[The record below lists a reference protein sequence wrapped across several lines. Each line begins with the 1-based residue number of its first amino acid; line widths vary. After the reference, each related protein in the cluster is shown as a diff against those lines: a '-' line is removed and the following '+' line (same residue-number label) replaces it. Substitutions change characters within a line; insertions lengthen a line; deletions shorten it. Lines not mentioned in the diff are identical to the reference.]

1 MYVAASDAREQ
12 ILAQAATMFD
22 PPVNPEDLDAADRK
36 IFLISDPTTFLTH
49 AEVCARNPRIIGH
62 ATDNWGST
70 LTREHFGYPVGHS
83 VDQKVPC
90 VSGVEVAVDPET
102 GEVEVLKLCYLTDIG
117 RIIFKEGAYGQAE
130 AGCDHVMAQAIYWD
144 QIWDN
149 STGYML
155 NSNFWQ
161 SRFPTSLDLP
171 IENYVPELRE
181 GDSAVGPYG
190 ATGMGEP
197 AAGNHNTVNLA
208 VINAIGAYIIEG
220 PLHPW
225 TVLKA
230 MGKV

>member
-1 MYVAASDAREQ
+1 M
-12 ILAQAATMFD
+12 AATMFD
-22 PPVNPEDLDAADRK
+22 PPVNPEDLDTADRK

-70 LTREHFGYPVGHS
+70 LTREHQGYPVGHAGR
-83 VDQKVPC
+83 QRVPC
-90 VSGVEVAVDPET
+90 CSAVEVAVDPDT
-102 GEVEVLKLCYLTDIG
+102 GEIEVLKLVYITDVG
-117 RIIFKEGAYGQAE
+117 RIIFHEGAYGQAE

-144 QIWDN
+144 QIWDT

-155 NSNFWQ
+155 NSYFWQ
-161 SRFPTSLDLP
+161 SRFPTSMDLP

-181 GDSAVGPYG
+181 GDSAVAPYG

-197 AAGNHNTVNLA
+197 CAGNHNTVNLA
-208 VINAIGAYIIEG
+208 VSNAIGTYIIEG
-220 PLHPW
+220 PLNPW

>member
-1 MYVAASDAREQ
+1 
-12 ILAQAATMFD
+12 MFD

-36 IFLISDPTTFLTH
+36 IFKIADPTQFLTH

-62 ATDNWGST
+62 ATNNWGGT
-70 LTREHFGYPVGHS
+70 LTREHQGYPVGHAATS
-83 VDQKVPC
+83 LPVC
-90 VSGVEVAVDPET
+90 VSGVEVAVDPDT
-102 GEVEVLKLCYLTDIG
+102 GEIEVLKLCYLTDCG
-117 RIIFKEGAYGQAE
+117 RIIFNEGAYGQAE

-171 IENYVPELRE
+171 IENYDPQLRE
-181 GDSAVGPYG
+181 GDSATGPYG

-197 AAGNHNTVNLA
+197 AAGNHCTVNLA
-208 VINAIGAYIIEG
+208 VSNAIGNYIIEG
-220 PLHPW
+220 PLNPW